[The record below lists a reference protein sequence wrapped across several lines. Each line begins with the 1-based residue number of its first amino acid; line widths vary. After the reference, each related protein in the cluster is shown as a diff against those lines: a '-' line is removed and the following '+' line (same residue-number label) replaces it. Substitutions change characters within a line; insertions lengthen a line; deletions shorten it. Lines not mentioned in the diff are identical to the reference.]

1 MSRKQI
7 QQFLF
12 PELNRRFL
20 IRVLAVG
27 IGAFVLFSYILI
39 PFRITGF
46 SMEPTYRDGE
56 VNFSFALNYIFSPP
70 ERFDVVTI
78 RLSGTRVMLLKRIVA
93 FPGETVA
100 FEKGYLMINGQKIA
114 ESYVSERRPWNLAPR
129 TVKEGH
135 VYVVGDNRNVPM
147 NTHDF
152 GQTPIHRI
160 TGAPLW

>member
-20 IRVLAVG
+20 IRVLAAG

-39 PFRITGF
+39 PFRVAGF
-46 SMEPTYRDGE
+46 SMEPTYPDGSF
-56 VNFSFALNYIFSPP
+56 NFTFTPYYRFFPL
-70 ERFDVVTI
+70 ERFDVVTV
-78 RLSGTRVMLLKRIVA
+78 RFSGTRVMLLKRIVA

-114 ESYVSERRPWNLAPR
+114 EPYVSERRPWNLAPR

-147 NTHDF
+147 STHDF

>member
-1 MSRKQI
+1 MSRKHI

-12 PELNRRFL
+12 PELNRKFL
-20 IRVLAVG
+20 VRVLVVG
-27 IGAFVLFSYILI
+27 ICAFVLFSYILI
-39 PFRITGF
+39 PFRVIGF
-46 SMEPTYRDGE
+46 SMEPTYRDGD
-56 VNFSFALNYIFSPP
+56 VNFSFALKYVFAPP
-70 ERFDVVTI
+70 ERFDVVTV

-93 FPGETVA
+93 LPGETVA
-100 FEKGYLMINGQKIA
+100 FENGYLMINGQKMV
-114 ESYVSERRPWNLAPR
+114 EPYVSDRHPWNLELR

-147 NTHDF
+147 RTHDF